1 MKRIKS
7 NNDNCRDCQACQ
19 LACSLYHEEEC
30 NPSLSRVLITKN
42 MEKYT
47 FNITICEHCDSP
59 ECVDACPSEALIIDD
74 RGVVLFV
81 EENCTRCGSCAEAC
95 PYDAIYYNEAQDKYF
110 KCDMCKGREEGPLCT
125 ELCPVEALV
134 LVEEV

>member
-7 NNDNCRDCQACQ
+7 DKENCRDCQACQ
-19 LACSLYHEEEC
+19 LACSLFHEEEC
-30 NPSLSRVLITKN
+30 NLSLSRVMITKN

-59 ECVDACPSEALIIDD
+59 ECVDACPSDALIIDD
-74 RGVVLFV
+74 RGVVLFLD
-81 EENCTRCGSCAEAC
+81 ENCTRCGACAEAC
-95 PYDAIYYNEAQDKYF
+95 PYDAIFYNEDQDKYF

-125 ELCPVEALV
+125 ELCPVEALI
-134 LVEEV
+134 LTKEE